1 MDKKQKGGKKIR
13 REMEKKLCNGKT
25 GTSWYTPGIR
35 KRERKITRRLPRT
48 TAKVQNAASDKFRK
62 DDTLRRNTKDI

>member
-1 MDKKQKGGKKIR
+1 MDKKQKGGQKIR

-35 KRERKITRRLPRT
+35 KREEDYKKIATDNSKSPECCIGQ
-48 TAKVQNAASDKFRK
+48 VQEG
-62 DDTLRRNTKDI
+62 